1 MNKEALEFY
10 LESKGH
16 FSLAAE
22 EKIAEEKVT
31 DSVEKLAF
39 ISNTYEE
46 KQANFKENAI
56 KFVKA
61 HPKATENAIVGGL
74 LGGGSELAMP
84 SQYDITGQP
93 ATNMSRI
100 GKRALLG
107 AAMGGIGG
115 EIKTNVRGHIS
126 KLAGFSDLLG
136 KMRGMG
142 SSVGNA
148 LKSPMGKGALIGGV
162 ATGLPL
168 AEEGYIQQ
176 KLYNEGKVPD
186 YVKGTGLNISPGT
199 NALIQGLAGGAPG
212 ALTGALLGRG
222 ISKMPPSSVSSLL
235 GVMKPNTS
243 SVSSF
248 LRDPVVRDSL
258 IGGAAGAAMEAGSD
272 YRDVGKGEEYHPN
285 VSKMI
290 QSTLFGAAGG
300 AVHGATTKGKKQLD
314 TLTDMMS
321 IARNTKTPP
330 KGQKYLP
337 LDRAHLPVMTTTA
350 DGAHVLAK
358 QASRAALGLGGAA
371 LGGLVG
377 YTGSTGK
384 KEDKWKNGLAGAAT
398 LGGLGVLLGQG
409 RSSLK
414 KTKDLAES
422 ARRFGKEHDK
432 FRVRNVKTAGMLSPM
447 LQRAGGMIAK
457 NPRAASAV
465 LGAGAGLASN
475 ELTGADAPVFSAV
488 AGGALGALGG
498 KQLLRSTV
506 NRAKPLLGKDVASG
520 AVNVMKQNRASQ
532 LALKPPTSVNM
543 GATQQAAAKMKPV
556 ANTQAA
562 RTLPVGKGSTNYN
575 TPVSSLPSQTSFTP
589 TQVASNKPQ
598 TNLPGVSFHEGPMAS
613 PAIPQ
618 KQDPMAGYRPS
629 RSTIP
634 QLAPQRGSMPKS
646 TFDPAVAQTMSKL
659 AHIMKW

>member
-46 KQANFKENAI
+46 KHADFKENAI

-74 LGGGSELAMP
+74 MGGGSELAMP
-84 SQYDITGQP
+84 SQYDMTGQP

-126 KLAGFSDLLG
+126 KLADVKKAGAWDTVKTFTKNNPFTVGLG
-136 KMRGMG
+136 
-142 SSVGNA
+142 
-148 LKSPMGKGALIGGV
+148 IG
-162 ATGLPL
+162 
-168 AEEGYIQQ
+168 
-176 KLYNEGKVPD
+176 D
-186 YVKGTGLNISPGT
+186 
-199 NALIQGLAGGAPG
+199 
-212 ALTGALLGRG
+212 ALLGG
-222 ISKMPPSSVSSLL
+222 SAGYTHKSKKDRNRS
-235 GVMKPNTS
+235 TS
-243 SVSSF
+243 KR
-248 LRDPVVRDSL
+248 L
-258 IGGAAGAAMEAGSD
+258 
-272 YRDVGKGEEYHPN
+272 
-285 VSKMI
+285 
-290 QSTLFGAAGG
+290 
-300 AVHGATTKGKKQLD
+300 LD
-314 TLTDMMS
+314 TLSGGLTGGVIGTLHGGILDSLGRPLSSSSPLPTQKGIKRSPVIPQKTIGPGTAEKGKIIEMPFGRKPTSSPIPKTDKS
-321 IARNTKTPP
+321 P
-330 KGQKYLP
+330 KG
-337 LDRAHLPVMTTTA
+337 
-350 DGAHVLAK
+350 
-358 QASRAALGLGGAA
+358 
-371 LGGLVG
+371 
-377 YTGSTGK
+377 
-384 KEDKWKNGLAGAAT
+384 T
-398 LGGLGVLLGQG
+398 LLQFPPPEKL
-409 RSSLK
+409 
-414 KTKDLAES
+414 
-422 ARRFGKEHDK
+422 
-432 FRVRNVKTAGMLSPM
+432 AGMLSPM

>member
-10 LESKGH
+10 LESKNLL
-16 FSLAAE
+16 SQKIEEKLAE
-22 EKIAEEKVT
+22 EKEGDT
-31 DSVEKLAF
+31 YSKLSL
-39 ISNTYEE
+39 ISAAHQE

-56 KFVKA
+56 KFIKA

-74 LGGGSELAMP
+74 MGGGSELAMP
-84 SQYDITGQP
+84 AQYDITGQP
-93 ATNMSRI
+93 STNMSRI

-107 AAMGGIGG
+107 AAMGGVGG
-115 EIKTNVRGHIS
+115 EIKSNVRGHIS
-126 KLAGFSDLLG
+126 KLA
-136 KMRGMG
+136 
-142 SSVGNA
+142 A
-148 LKSPMGKGALIGGV
+148 
-162 ATGLPL
+162 
-168 AEEGYIQQ
+168 
-176 KLYNEGKVPD
+176 
-186 YVKGTGLNISPGT
+186 
-199 NALIQGLAGGAPG
+199 
-212 ALTGALLGRG
+212 
-222 ISKMPPSSVSSLL
+222 SK
-235 GVMKPNTS
+235 
-243 SVSSF
+243 
-248 LRDPVVRDSL
+248 
-258 IGGAAGAAMEAGSD
+258 E
-272 YRDVGKGEEYHPN
+272 
-285 VSKMI
+285 
-290 QSTLFGAAGG
+290 
-300 AVHGATTKGKKQLD
+300 
-314 TLTDMMS
+314 
-321 IARNTKTPP
+321 
-330 KGQKYLP
+330 
-337 LDRAHLPVMTTTA
+337 
-350 DGAHVLAK
+350 
-358 QASRAALGLGGAA
+358 
-371 LGGLVG
+371 
-377 YTGSTGK
+377 
-384 KEDKWKNGLAGAAT
+384 
-398 LGGLGVLLGQG
+398 
-409 RSSLK
+409 
-414 KTKDLAES
+414 
-422 ARRFGKEHDK
+422 
-432 FRVRNVKTAGMLSPM
+432 AGMLSPM

-498 KQLLRSTV
+498 KQLLRATV

-543 GATQQAAAKMKPV
+543 GATQQAAAKMRPV

-562 RTLPVGKGSTNYN
+562 RTLPVGKGSTNYS

>member
-10 LESKGH
+10 IESKNL
-16 FSLAAE
+16 LADKVQSKLAE
-22 EKIAEEKVT
+22 DKT
-31 DSVEKLAF
+31 NSTSEKLAF
-39 ISNTYEE
+39 IADTYEE
-46 KQANFKENAI
+46 KQANFKENTI
-56 KFVKA
+56 KFIKA

-74 LGGGSELAMP
+74 MGGGSELAMP
-84 SQYDITGQP
+84 SQYDMTGQP

-107 AAMGGIGG
+107 AAMGGVGG
-115 EIKTNVRGHIS
+115 EIKSNVRGHIS

-148 LKSPMGKGALIGGV
+148 LKSPVGKGALIGG
-162 ATGLPL
+162 ATFGVPL

-186 YVKGTGLNISPGT
+186 YVQGTGLNISPGS
-199 NALIQGLAGGAPG
+199 NALISGLAGALPG
-212 ALTGALLGRG
+212 AVMGGLAGRAV
-222 ISKMPPSSVSSLL
+222 SKMHPSSIPSLL
-235 GVMKPNTS
+235 SSMKPNTS

-248 LRDPVVRDSL
+248 LKDPVVRDSL
-258 IGGAAGAAMEAGSD
+258 IGGGAGAAMSAGMD
-272 YRDVGKGEEYHPN
+272 YRDVGEGQEYHPN
-285 VSKMI
+285 ISKMV
-290 QSTLFGAAGG
+290 QNTLLGAGGG
-300 AVHGATTKGKKQLD
+300 AVHGTFSKGIKQMD
-314 TLTDMMS
+314 TLTDMMN

-337 LDRAHLPVMTTTA
+337 LDRAHLPVMATTA
-350 DGAHVLAK
+350 DGAQVLAK

-377 YTGSTGK
+377 YAGSPNK
-384 KEDKWKNGLAGAAT
+384 KKDKWKSGLAGAAV
-398 LGGLGVLLGQG
+398 LGGLGTLMGQG
-409 RSSLK
+409 RGTLQKSL
-414 KTKDLAES
+414 DLAES
-422 ARRFGKEHDK
+422 ASRFGKEHSK
-432 FRVRNVKTAGMLSPM
+432 FRARNVKTAGMLSPM

-498 KQLLRSTV
+498 KQLLRATV

-575 TPVSSLPSQTSFTP
+575 TTASSLPSQTSFNP

-598 TNLPGVSFHEGPMAS
+598 TNLPGVSFREGPVAS
-613 PAIPQ
+613 PVMPQ

-634 QLAPQRGSMPKS
+634 QLAPQRGSMAKS
-646 TFDPAVAQTMSKL
+646 TFDPSLAQTMSKL

>member
-10 LESKGH
+10 LESKNLL
-16 FSLAAE
+16 SQKIEEKLAE
-22 EKIAEEKVT
+22 EKEGDT
-31 DSVEKLAF
+31 YSKLSL
-39 ISNTYEE
+39 ISAAHQE

-74 LGGGSELAMP
+74 MGGGSELAMP
-84 SQYDITGQP
+84 SQYDMTGQP

-107 AAMGGIGG
+107 AAMGGVGG
-115 EIKTNVRGHIS
+115 EIKSNVRGHIS
-126 KLAGFSDLLG
+126 KLAASKEAGAWDTVKTFSKNNPFTVGLG
-136 KMRGMG
+136 
-142 SSVGNA
+142 VGD
-148 LKSPMGKGALIGGV
+148 ALIG
-162 ATGLPL
+162 AN
-168 AEEGYIQQ
+168 AGYVH
-176 KLYNEGKVPD
+176 K
-186 YVKGTGLNISPGT
+186 
-199 NALIQGLAGGAPG
+199 
-212 ALTGALLGRG
+212 
-222 ISKMPPSSVSSLL
+222 SKKDRNRS
-235 GVMKPNTS
+235 TS
-243 SVSSF
+243 KRV
-248 LRDPVVRDSL
+248 
-258 IGGAAGAAMEAGSD
+258 
-272 YRDVGKGEEYHPN
+272 
-285 VSKMI
+285 
-290 QSTLFGAAGG
+290 
-300 AVHGATTKGKKQLD
+300 LD
-314 TLTDMMS
+314 TVS
-321 IARNTKTPP
+321 
-330 KGQKYLP
+330 
-337 LDRAHLPVMTTTA
+337 
-350 DGAHVLAK
+350 
-358 QASRAALGLGGAA
+358 
-371 LGGLVG
+371 GGLVG
-377 YTGSTGK
+377 LGMGMLHGGILDHLGRPLHNPSPPMRGNIKKSPVIPQKTIGPGTAEKGK
-384 KEDKWKNGLAGAAT
+384 IVEMPFGRKATSSPIPKTDKSPKGT
-398 LGGLGVLLGQG
+398 LVQFPPPEKL
-409 RSSLK
+409 
-414 KTKDLAES
+414 
-422 ARRFGKEHDK
+422 
-432 FRVRNVKTAGMLSPM
+432 AGMLSPM

-543 GATQQAAAKMKPV
+543 GATQRAAAKMRPV

-575 TPVSSLPSQTSFTP
+575 TTASSLPSQTSFNP

-598 TNLPGVSFHEGPMAS
+598 TNLPGVSFREGPVAS
-613 PAIPQ
+613 PVMPQ

-634 QLAPQRGSMPKS
+634 QLAPQRGSMAKS
-646 TFDPAVAQTMSKL
+646 TFDPALAQTMSKL

>member
-46 KQANFKENAI
+46 KHADFKENAI

-74 LGGGSELAMP
+74 MGGGSELAMP
-84 SQYDITGQP
+84 SQYDMTGQP
-93 ATNMSRI
+93 ATNMNRI

-126 KLAGFSDLLG
+126 KLAEHKEANAWNTVKTFAKNNPYTVMLGAGHALLG
-136 KMRGMG
+136 SAAGYVDNSKKDRNRSTSERVLDSLSGG
-142 SSVGNA
+142 
-148 LKSPMGKGALIGGV
+148 LIGGGAGILSGGV
-162 ATGLPL
+162 LDYLGRPLSSSSLPTRGGIKRSPVIPQKTIGPGT
-168 AEEGYIQQ
+168 AE
-176 KLYNEGKVPD
+176 KGKIIDMPFGRKPTSSPIPKTD
-186 YVKGTGLNISPGT
+186 KSPKGTLLQFPPPEK
-199 NALIQGLAGGAPG
+199 LAG
-212 ALTGALLGRG
+212 
-222 ISKMPPSSVSSLL
+222 I
-235 GVMKPNTS
+235 
-243 SVSSF
+243 
-248 LRDPVVRDSL
+248 
-258 IGGAAGAAMEAGSD
+258 
-272 YRDVGKGEEYHPN
+272 
-285 VSKMI
+285 
-290 QSTLFGAAGG
+290 
-300 AVHGATTKGKKQLD
+300 
-314 TLTDMMS
+314 
-321 IARNTKTPP
+321 
-330 KGQKYLP
+330 
-337 LDRAHLPVMTTTA
+337 
-350 DGAHVLAK
+350 
-358 QASRAALGLGGAA
+358 
-371 LGGLVG
+371 
-377 YTGSTGK
+377 
-384 KEDKWKNGLAGAAT
+384 
-398 LGGLGVLLGQG
+398 
-409 RSSLK
+409 
-414 KTKDLAES
+414 
-422 ARRFGKEHDK
+422 
-432 FRVRNVKTAGMLSPM
+432 LSPM

-457 NPRAASAV
+457 NPRAASAA

-562 RTLPVGKGSTNYN
+562 RTLPVGKGSTNYS

-589 TQVASNKPQ
+589 AQVASNKPQ

>member
-10 LESKGH
+10 LESKGTL
-16 FSLAAE
+16 SQKIE
-22 EKIAEEKVT
+22 EKIAEEKEENIY
-31 DSVEKLAF
+31 SKLAF
-39 ISNTYEE
+39 ISTTHQE
-46 KQANFKENAI
+46 KQADFKENAI

-74 LGGGSELAMP
+74 MGGGSELAMP
-84 SQYDITGQP
+84 SQYDMTGQP

-107 AAMGGIGG
+107 AAMGGVGG
-115 EIKTNVRGHIS
+115 EIKSNVRGHIS

-142 SSVGNA
+142 ASVGNA
-148 LKSPMGKGALIGGV
+148 LKSPVGKGALIGGAAFGV
-162 ATGLPL
+162 PL

-186 YVKGTGLNISPGT
+186 YVQGTGLNISPGS
-199 NALIQGLAGGAPG
+199 NALISGLAGALPG
-212 ALTGALLGRG
+212 AVMGGLAGRG
-222 ISKMPPSSVSSLL
+222 ISKMHPSSIPSLL
-235 GVMKPNTS
+235 GSMKPNTS

-248 LRDPVVRDSL
+248 LKDPVVRDSL
-258 IGGAAGAAMEAGSD
+258 IGGGAGAAMSAGMD
-272 YRDVGKGEEYHPN
+272 YRDVGKGQEYHPN
-285 VSKMI
+285 ISRMV
-290 QSTLFGAAGG
+290 QNTLLGAGGG
-300 AVHGATTKGKKQLD
+300 AVHGTFSKGIKQMD
-314 TLTDMMS
+314 TLTDMMN
-321 IARNTKTPP
+321 IE
-330 KGQKYLP
+330 GQKYLP
-337 LDRAHLPVMTTTA
+337 LDRAHLPVMATMA
-350 DGAHVLAK
+350 DGAQVLAK

-377 YTGSTGK
+377 YAGSTNK
-384 KEDKWKNGLAGAAT
+384 KKDKWKSGLAGAAI
-398 LGGLGVLLGQG
+398 LGGLGTLMGQG
-409 RSSLK
+409 RGTLQKSL
-414 KTKDLAES
+414 DLTES
-422 ARRFGKEHDK
+422 VNRFGKEHSK
-432 FRVRNVKTAGMLSPM
+432 FRARNIKTAGMLSPM

-575 TPVSSLPSQTSFTP
+575 TTASSLPSQTSFNP

-598 TNLPGVSFHEGPMAS
+598 TNLPGVSFREGPVAS
-613 PAIPQ
+613 PVMPQ

-634 QLAPQRGSMPKS
+634 QLAPQRGSMAKS
-646 TFDPAVAQTMSKL
+646 TFDPSLAQTMSKL